1 VNENCI
7 SLVTF
12 ALQIDRI
19 LLATTYRLVTH
30 IHMNSQTIRKILF
43 DEVLPRVQ
51 KPGQYAGGERH
62 IIVKDHAG
70 VDLKVALAFA
80 DTYGVGMSHLGL
92 KILYHM
98 LNLRDDIVAERVFAP
113 WIDMEAELRGRG
125 IPLHSLETFTPIGE
139 FDVIGFS
146 MQYELGYT
154 NFLNMLELSDI
165 PALTEDR
172 SIGDPVILGG
182 GSITL
187 AMEPV
192 APFFDAILVGDAED
206 VLYRTM
212 DIIKDWRDSGRPRD
226 DLHAALATVPG
237 MYVPSLYNVS
247 YHADGTVA
255 GIENLPP
262 APANVPKT
270 TIMDMENAPVPTRPI
285 IPNVEVVH
293 DRINIEIMRG
303 CPNQC
308 RFCQAVQH
316 YRPVKMRSIERIVQ
330 LAEETYANT
339 GYDEI
344 SLTSLS
350 TADYP
355 GIFDLVEAISGRFDE
370 RRVNVSLPSLRV
382 GPELKRLPGL
392 TSTVRK
398 AGLTMAPEVATD
410 RLRQVIRKPI
420 LNEHLMAGCEA
431 AYQAGYRLIKMYFLI
446 GAPTEREEDLR
457 GIVEL
462 IDEASLLRKKMF
474 GKRAQINAS
483 LSSHIPKPHTP
494 FQWEA
499 MDDRETLLAKQR
511 FIRSLKTSGTLK
523 LKFHDVDVS
532 YLEAVYSRGD
542 RRLHTTLLK
551 AREMGLRM
559 DAWRETFDMNKWNEV
574 FQDSGFDPD
583 WYALRARPT
592 NEMLPWDMIGLRIPT
607 AHLAKEKTRAHAV
620 G

>member
-1 VNENCI
+1 MHK
-7 SLVTF
+7 SP
-12 ALQIDRI
+12 
-19 LLATTYRLVTH
+19 
-30 IHMNSQTIRKILF
+30 IRDVVYEEI
-43 DEVLPRVQ
+43 LPRVQ
-51 KPGQYAGGERH
+51 QPGQYAGGERN

-70 VDLKVALAFA
+70 VDLKVALAFP
-80 DTYGVGMSHLGL
+80 DTYGIGMSHLGL

-98 LNLRDDIVAERVFAP
+98 LNARDDIVAERVFAP
-113 WIDMEAELRGRG
+113 WMDMEDQLRARG
-125 IPLHSLETFTPIGE
+125 LPLHTLETFTPVGE

-146 MQYELGYT
+146 MQYELCYT
-154 NFLNMLELSDI
+154 NFLNMLELAGV
-165 PALTEDR
+165 PALTQAR
-172 SIGDPVILGG
+172 STGDPVILGG

-206 VLYRTM
+206 VIYGVM
-212 DIIKDWRDSGRPRD
+212 DIVKEWRRSRRSRAE
-226 DLHAALATVPG
+226 LHRALARVPG
-237 MYVPSLYNVS
+237 MYVPSLYRVE

-255 GIENLPP
+255 RIDATPP
-262 APANVPKT
+262 APSSIPKT
-270 TIMDMENAPVPTRPI
+270 TVYDLENAPFPTRPVM
-285 IPNVEVVH
+285 PSVEVIH
-293 DRINIEIMRG
+293 DRINVEIMRG

-316 YRPVKMRSIERIVQ
+316 YRPLKMRSIEKVLE
-330 LAEETYANT
+330 LAEAQYAQT
-339 GYDEI
+339 GYEEI

-355 GIFDLVEAISGRFDE
+355 GIIDLIRAIDERFRS

-410 RLRQVIRKPI
+410 RLREVIRKPI
-420 LNEHLMAGCEA
+420 KNQHLMEGCAA
-431 AYQAGYRLIKMYFLI
+431 AYQAGYRLVKFYFLI

-457 GIVEL
+457 GIIEL
-462 IDEASLLRKKMF
+462 IDEASLLRRTMF

-483 LSSHIPKPHTP
+483 ISSHIPKPHTP

-499 MDDRETLLAKQR
+499 MDDRDTLRAKQSY
-511 FIRSLKTSGTLK
+511 IRSLSRSGHLK
-523 LKFHDVDVS
+523 LKFHDIDVS
-532 YLEAVYSRGD
+532 YLEAVFSRGD
-542 RRLHTTLLK
+542 RRLAVALVR

-559 DAWRETFDMNKWNEV
+559 DAWHECFDMRKWDEV
-574 FQDSGFDPD
+574 FRDTGLDPD
-583 WYALRARPT
+583 WYALRARPAD
-592 NEMLPWDMIGLRIPT
+592 EILPWDMIGLKIPT
-607 AHLAKEKTRAHAV
+607 THLAKEKTRAHAV